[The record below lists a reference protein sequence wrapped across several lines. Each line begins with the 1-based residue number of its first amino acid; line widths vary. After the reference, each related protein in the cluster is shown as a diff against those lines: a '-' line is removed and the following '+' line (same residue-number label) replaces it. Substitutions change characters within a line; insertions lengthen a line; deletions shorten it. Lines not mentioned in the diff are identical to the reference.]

1 MQAMSGCAGFL
12 SLSLPSD
19 LLNKD
24 PLRPIMPAWVNRPFN
39 RTVAS
44 GPFGP
49 DCAVKQPK
57 KMPACNQAT
66 VNCRLGGQLPIRV
79 GDEHANGHAT
89 HPTASQ
95 LQAAK
100 AFWPIGSAS
109 RRERGRQ
116 SVEHQVGP
124 VT

>member
-1 MQAMSGCAGFL
+1 
-12 SLSLPSD
+12 
-19 LLNKD
+19 
-24 PLRPIMPAWVNRPFN
+24 MPAWVNRPIN

-66 VNCRLGGQLPIRV
+66 VNGRLGGKLTIRV

-89 HPTASQ
+89 PPPASQ

-100 AFWPIGSAS
+100 AFCRAAFASLIGGSPNIRSYS
-109 RRERGRQ
+109 RVNWDPL
-116 SVEHQVGP
+116 S
-124 VT
+124 